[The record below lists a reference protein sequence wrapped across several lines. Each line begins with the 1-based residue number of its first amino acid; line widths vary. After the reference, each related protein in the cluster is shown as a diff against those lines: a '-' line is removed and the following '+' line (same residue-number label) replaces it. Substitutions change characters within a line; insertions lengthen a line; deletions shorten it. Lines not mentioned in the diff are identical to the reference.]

1 MIRLLVDTGFL
12 IALYIRGDTLHQA
25 ALAYLRQNLLP
36 LQTASPVIVETCFFL
51 DALGKAAL
59 LNWIVHGGMAVADIP
74 VISYPDLANYIKKY
88 ADQDIDFTDAA
99 LVWLANQ
106 TGQRSILTV
115 DEKDFQ
121 VYRLKGGHQFELIR
135 WYERH

>member
-1 MIRLLVDTGFL
+1 VTRLLVDTGFL
-12 IALYIRGDTLHQA
+12 VALYIRGDTLHQA

-59 LNWIVHGGMAVADIP
+59 LNWIVHGGMAVAGIS

-106 TGQRSILTV
+106 TDQRSILTV

-121 VYRLKGGHQFELIR
+121 LYRLKGGHSFELIR

>member
-1 MIRLLVDTGFL
+1 MTRLLVDTGFL
-12 IALYIRGDTLHQA
+12 VALYIRGDTLHQA

-59 LNWIVHGGMAVADIP
+59 LNWIVHGGMAVAGIS

-106 TGQRSILTV
+106 TDQRSILTV

-121 VYRLKGGHQFELIR
+121 LYRLKGGHSFELIR